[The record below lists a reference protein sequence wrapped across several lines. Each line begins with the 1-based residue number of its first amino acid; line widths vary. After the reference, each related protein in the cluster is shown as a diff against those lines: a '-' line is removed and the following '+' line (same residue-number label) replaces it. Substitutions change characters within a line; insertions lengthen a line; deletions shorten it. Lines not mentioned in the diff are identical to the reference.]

1 MKNLLFALI
10 CIFTISC
17 SRSDSNDSEQNNN
30 QFNSKL
36 SAVGLEKNVSYKIQK
51 RNFYNGAYSY
61 QSYSPEIT
69 VTFIDNNQI
78 KEVQGSNTY
87 ISNYELINSN
97 SNYPDPNYQQ
107 VYLKITSSNNS
118 NNATVVTPTTQC
130 YFEKSNGE
138 LKLFKDQSQTYEV
151 FKFIK

>member
-1 MKNLLFALI
+1 MNNLLFALI

-17 SRSDSNDSEQNNN
+17 SRNDSNDSEQNNN

-36 SAVGLEKNVSYKIQK
+36 TTVGLEKNVSYKIQK

-78 KEVQGSNTY
+78 KEVQGNNTY

>member
-78 KEVQGSNTY
+78 KEVQGNNTY

>member
-17 SRSDSNDSEQNNN
+17 SRNDSNDSEQNNN

-78 KEVQGSNTY
+78 KEVQGNNTY